1 MKEENNNK
9 KIFGVPSLDNAL
21 KEGKTEI
28 NVSSKGVLLK
38 EDNSFF
44 LNLLIDTYNNEAE
57 MKLIKNSNDYMNQAP
72 VLTWLLLKYKE
83 IRENNMDKI
92 LKLLRIYN
100 DKEIILISLYPSAKL
115 SKEKITEINEKLK
128 IICSKYNIKYID
140 IENII
145 ETKDY
150 FFNEKSYYLNYKG
163 HRMISEKIIEKIN
176 N

>member
-1 MKEENNNK
+1 MKEQNNNK

-57 MKLIKNSNDYMNQAP
+57 MTLIRNSNDYMNQAP

-83 IRENNMDKI
+83 IKENNMDKI
-92 LKLLRIYN
+92 LSSPDSKSLRVAIG
-100 DKEIILISLYPSAKL
+100 AFWGMVM
-115 SKEKITEINEKLK
+115 KEKYNMSKDSKQTIAHPEKV
-128 IICSKYNIKYID
+128 
-140 IENII
+140 
-145 ETKDY
+145 
-150 FFNEKSYYLNYKG
+150 FNFKTASRYK
-163 HRMISEKIIEKIN
+163 
-176 N
+176 